1 VANDGVR
8 NFLYHNRQNGKFLD
22 IAYSAG
28 TGLDGHGKPQA
39 GMGTEIAD
47 FNGDGRMDIFVTNFA
62 LELNTLYRNLCGLL
76 FEDATERAGLAS
88 GFEPLGFGTRFF
100 DYDNDGDL
108 DIHVTNGHVID
119 NVALY
124 HPRLRYR
131 QRDLLYENTGDGRF
145 RDVPGVFQ
153 DEHVRRGSA
162 VADFDG
168 DGDLDIVISNLG
180 ERPFLYRND
189 STPRRNWLAVDFARP
204 GARVTVGTMV
214 RDVTSA
220 SSYLSAS
227 PLVAHFGLAEAAA
240 AEVKITWPGGRT
252 ESLTGLK
259 ANRTVRVCEAPPCQ
273 ESNGPAR

>member
-153 DEHVRRGSA
+153 DEHVGRGSA